1 MCNCNKSRKVLQ
13 NVIHMAERYEE
24 VMEENVDVYE
34 EAEQEFTFTPTP
46 VDETKYDIRYE
57 GKRKIYTLK
66 NPSFIN

>member
-1 MCNCNKSRKVLQ
+1 
-13 NVIHMAERYEE
+13 MAERYEE